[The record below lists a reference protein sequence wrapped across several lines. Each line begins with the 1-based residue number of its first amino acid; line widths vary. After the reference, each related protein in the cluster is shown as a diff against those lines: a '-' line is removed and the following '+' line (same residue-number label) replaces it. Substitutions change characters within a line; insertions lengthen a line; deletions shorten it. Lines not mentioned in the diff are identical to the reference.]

1 MKPLFNEGDLVYFVE
16 KGKTENKVYFVDKT
30 EDFTY
35 DYTWTSAVTAGSI
48 SSFTE
53 ISNLEPKQVGEPEI
67 QMYQVRAGIDKGYVY
82 TEMLAGTIRRTP
94 YKVRRPTASVPYTGF
109 WNEVS
114 SPYSNPRYEFF
125 LRYNEKPAFSIY
137 NPWGFS
143 ITPNFSFR
151 GRKLRML
158 DIDSPETSRQIGI
171 SSAELKRMKEQVI
184 GNKIYHRRITV
195 YGMED

>member
-16 KGKTENKVYFVDKT
+16 NDKRMNKVFFVDKT

-35 DYTWTSAVTAGSI
+35 DYTWSAAVTTGAI

-53 ISNLEPKQVGEPEI
+53 IANLEPKQVNEPEI
-67 QMYQVRAGIDKGYVY
+67 QMYQVRAGIDVGYVY

-94 YKVRRPTASVPYTGF
+94 FKARRPTTSAPYTGF

-125 LRYNEKPAFSIY
+125 LRYNEKPAFAIY

-143 ITPNFSFR
+143 ITPTMSFR
-151 GRKLRML
+151 GRKLRLL
-158 DIDSPETSRQIGI
+158 DIDSKDTARQIGI
-171 SSAELKRMKEQVI
+171 SAEDLKRTKELVI
-184 GNKIYHRRITV
+184 ANKTYHRRITV